1 MGGDTLRESA
11 RRFGVDSAAIGVDAN
26 VQSVIRRIERA
37 RLSGLSEGAR
47 WLTENRPAPAQAE
60 VICHGDFH
68 PHNVMVA
75 DGKLSGVIDWADVTL
90 AEPAFDIAGLRVIA
104 LHADQGVP
112 AWARGPANVARRLM
126 VRHYMSV
133 YRAAAPLD
141 TRNLAYYE
149 AIRMLSALT
158 FTGEDRPQTG
168 NPWNAPH
175 TKARLI
181 RQFRRITGL
190 ELRI

>member
-1 MGGDTLRESA
+1 VR
-11 RRFGVDSAAIGVDAN
+11 
-26 VQSVIRRIERA
+26 SVARRIERA

-47 WLTENRPAPAQAE
+47 WLTRNRPEPAQAE

-68 PHNVMVA
+68 PHNIMIGGEGLA
-75 DGKLSGVIDWADVTL
+75 GVIDWADVTL

-104 LHADQGVP
+104 LYADPGIP
-112 AWARGPANVARRLM
+112 RWARTMTDLLRRLM
-126 VRHYMSV
+126 VRRYMTL

-149 AIRMLSALT
+149 AIRLLSALA
-158 FTGEDRPQTG
+158 FTGEERPQTG

-175 TKARLI
+175 IKARLI
-181 RQFRRITGL
+181 RQFERVSGVSVRT
-190 ELRI
+190 

>member
-1 MGGDTLRESA
+1 MARDPQDPLSA
-11 RRFGVDSAAIGVDAN
+11 EIDAALDGVDLQNLDSREAAAAPGA
-26 VQSVIRRIERA
+26 A
-37 RLSGLSEGAR
+37 SGG
-47 WLTENRPAPAQAE
+47 AQASAK
-60 VICHGDFH
+60 
-68 PHNVMVA
+68 NA
-75 DGKLSGVIDWADVTL
+75 
-90 AEPAFDIAGLRVIA
+90 
-104 LHADQGVP
+104 
-112 AWARGPANVARRLM
+112 ARGPANVARRLM

-190 ELRI
+190 ELR